1 MSELNHYSETPGQ
14 GSGEQKVTFNGS
26 EKPDS
31 PWQIAEMLPIHY
43 SQNFLSMMTGDLEEY
58 RRLHSE
64 TESIIKDKFVI
75 EQRNLEMQHS

>member
-1 MSELNHYSETPGQ
+1 
-14 GSGEQKVTFNGS
+14 
-26 EKPDS
+26 
-31 PWQIAEMLPIHY
+31 
-43 SQNFLSMMTGDLEEY
+43 MMTGDLEEY